1 MKRGSALW
9 PLDAARGAALPTDLR
24 LEESEPEPREQ
35 LQTSHSLDL
44 TFSKRID
51 RVIFLSLR
59 LIAKMPARL
68 TAFQMARFGRLG
80 HAAAPPFCG
89 RRGLRDK
96 REMLE

>member
-1 MKRGSALW
+1 MQ
-9 PLDAARGAALPTDLR
+9 PRGAVLPTDLR
-24 LEESEPEPREQ
+24 LESEPDPRAR

-68 TAFQMARFGRLG
+68 TASQMARFGRRG
-80 HAAAPPFCG
+80 HAAAPPLANAEDSVISVRCWN
-89 RRGLRDK
+89 RAVEYPDLV
-96 REMLE
+96 

>member
-9 PLDAARGAALPTDLR
+9 ALDAARGAVLPTDLR
-24 LEESEPEPREQ
+24 LESEPEPQEQ
-35 LQTSHSLDL
+35 LQTSHSLNL

-68 TAFQMARFGRLG
+68 TASQMARFGRL
-80 HAAAPPFCG
+80 APPFANAEDSVISVRC
-89 RRGLRDK
+89 
-96 REMLE
+96 LE